1 MRLFPLWS
9 IDRYDAGVDPSKD
22 NAEGLSMALLWV
34 LSFVEERDCEE
45 EEEVVNYWTIKC
57 LLDALVRWY

>member
-1 MRLFPLWS
+1 
-9 IDRYDAGVDPSKD
+9 
-22 NAEGLSMALLWV
+22 MALLWV